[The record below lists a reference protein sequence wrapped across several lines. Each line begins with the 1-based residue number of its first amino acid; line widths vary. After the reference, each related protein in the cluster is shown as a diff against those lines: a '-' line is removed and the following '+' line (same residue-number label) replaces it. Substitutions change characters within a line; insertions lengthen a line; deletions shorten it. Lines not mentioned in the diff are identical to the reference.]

1 MPKLNSFNIKITTG
15 EQGMDEAVQFSI
27 NSHVVPFDN
36 IQGGTGAGQT
46 FEGDFEIN
54 SFAHSL
60 TLVGPEK
67 GKWNIR
73 EMEVGFETENIEP
86 YSVRYGEV
94 TLDPTTEVNLWQDP
108 PLKTFDV

>member
-1 MPKLNSFNIKITTG
+1 MPKLNRFNIKIVTG
-15 EQGMDEAVQFSI
+15 DSGMDEPVNFSI
-27 NSHVVPFDN
+27 NSHVVPFEN

-46 FEGDFEIN
+46 FEADFEIN

-60 TLVGPEK
+60 TLVGPKK
-67 GKWNIR
+67 GEWNIR
-73 EMEVGFETENIEP
+73 EMEVGLKSENTEL

-94 TLDPTTEVNLWQDP
+94 TLDGTTEVNLWQDP

>member
-1 MPKLNSFNIKITTG
+1 MPKLNRLNIKIVTG
-15 EQGMDEAVQFSI
+15 EQGMDEPVHFSI
-27 NSHVVPFDN
+27 NSHVVPFEN
-36 IQGGTGAGQT
+36 IPGGTGAGQT

-67 GKWNIR
+67 GEWNIR
-73 EMEVGFETENIEP
+73 EMEVSFDSENIEP

-94 TLDPTTEVNLWQDP
+94 TLDATNEVNLWQDP